1 MAPKKGGK
9 GGKDKGK
16 DKGGEASAEMTE
28 KELLEQ
34 AKLRIESLEQQL
46 VWREEKVQNSLQ
58 AQRELQERVTAYHQD
73 FEREKED
80 IFDISADMTRQYKG
94 MQEELIAQ
102 INKLEQTIA
111 ERDDQVEKLQVAL
124 EEVRRQMTVELA
136 LKDNEIEGQKQKME
150 DMAMEFGEML
160 KETLDKMSEKI
171 EITNQGWEAGT
182 GDSIARRLEEH
193 KMGVS
198 ADPH

>member
-1 MAPKKGGK
+1 MQLA
-9 GGKDKGK
+9 DRS
-16 DKGGEASAEMTE
+16 EQMTTI
-28 KELLEQ
+28 Q
-34 AKLRIESLEQQL
+34 
-46 VWREEKVQNSLQ
+46 EEKRALDEKVAKIQG
-58 AQRELQERVTAYHQD
+58 D
-73 FEREKED
+73 FEEEQKTAFEITR
-80 IFDISADMTRQYKG
+80 DMTRQYKG

-102 INKLEQTIA
+102 INKHEQTIA
-111 ERDDQVEKLQVAL
+111 EQKDQLERSQLAL
-124 EEVRRQMTVELA
+124 EEVRRQMAVELA
-136 LKDNEIEGQKQKME
+136 LKDSEIAEQKQKME
-150 DMAMEFGEML
+150 DMAVEFGEML